1 MSAANRAMAARLQ
14 DEASNPH
21 INVFVTANA
30 GSGKTKTL
38 IDRVARLLLLDVK
51 PERILCIT
59 YTRAAA
65 AEMKRR
71 LFKRLGDWSVMA
83 DGALAEELTHLRGSP
98 ADDLDL
104 SRARQLFAEALETP
118 GGLKIQ
124 TIHAFC
130 AHLLRRFPV
139 EAGVSPN
146 FRELDDTEASLV
158 AVEARA
164 EVARWSL
171 DGSSAAI
178 QAAYDRLSE
187 SLDHRRFESLFGTL
201 SARRFAIARWIE
213 AQGEGWGEAVWRS
226 VGFAGASSVEA
237 VETEAAGDF
246 DREFWREMAD
256 CLATGAQGN
265 QDDAAQMRAW
275 LEASHTPPIL
285 ELCEVFFNKVSG
297 VPAEGPAAKWT
308 ENAACLKKRPDLQT
322 RVIAE
327 QARLEVARERLRAAV
342 IAEMTVAVLTLGL
355 AYAQAYDAEKRR
367 RGALDFE
374 DLIDKALRLTAERD
388 DAAWV
393 LFKLDGGIDHILVDE
408 AQDTA
413 PEQWGLVERLT
424 GDFFSGATAADEAE
438 RRVQRSLFVVG
449 DVKQSIFSF
458 QGADA
463 YRVLEESHAYQARVE
478 GADRL
483 FRAPALA
490 HSWRSTQAVLKLVD
504 KAFEPESARRGV
516 PPPLGE
522 DRVVHPP
529 TREAEGCVDL
539 WPLVQEAPAAK
550 PGAWDR
556 PDRARPT
563 ETANQIIARQVVD
576 EIEALVARGD
586 AVGEGDRQRPAGYGD
601 ILILVR
607 RRKALFTEILRT
619 LKRRGVPVAGADRLK
634 LSQHILS
641 DDLLAL
647 GRVILWPEDDLS
659 LAALLKSPFLG
670 LSDEDLFA
678 LGHGREGRSLWSR
691 LRLRADETP
700 LWREAADRLKDL
712 MDRARNQTPYDL
724 YATFLAQVDDEG
736 RSMRA
741 RMLTRLGPEAADA
754 ADAFLAEVLACEGRG
769 GQSLQAV
776 IDLMG
781 RAEIEVKREMD
792 APKGEVR
799 MMTVHGAKGLEAP
812 IVFLPETTV
821 EGMGGQGSALLR
833 TEGGGFL
840 WAQSATR
847 DCAASRLARERR
859 DEREA
864 DEALRLLYVALTR
877 AADRLV
883 IAGSLRADRKTPSE
897 TSWYTLVEQGLR
909 AAGAVPEGSALRL
922 GEAPQA
928 LGARAVASLVEH
940 TEPSWLH
947 EIPAP
952 ETRRGWASPSALA
965 GRPRLAAAS
974 PLAREDGLGRF
985 RRGELIHKLF
995 ELLPDLK
1002 PGERRE
1008 AAEAY
1013 LARQADLEA
1022 TQRSEIAEAVLAVL
1036 AEPEFAILFGSGS
1049 RAEASIAGWGPG
1061 LPEGLKIAGRLDR
1074 LIVTDDQVLVCDFK
1088 TNRPAPPS
1096 VDATDPAYIAQLAA
1110 YVAVLRGLWP
1120 GRPVHAALLW
1130 TDGPRLDLIPE
1141 GMIAAALEAM
1151 GGG

>member
-1 MSAANRAMAARLQ
+1 MSAANRLEAGKLQ
-14 DEASNPH
+14 DRASDPH
-21 INVFVTANA
+21 ANVFVTANA

-59 YTRAAA
+59 YTKAAA

-71 LFKRLGDWSVMA
+71 LFQRLGDWSIMVDA
-83 DGALAEELTHLRGSP
+83 DLAEDLSRLRGAP
-98 ADDLDL
+98 TDDLDL

-146 FRELDDTEASLV
+146 FRELDDAEASLV

-164 EVARWSL
+164 EVARWSM
-171 DGSSAAI
+171 DGSLEVI
-178 QAAYDRLSE
+178 QAAYDRLSG
-187 SLDHRRFESLFGTL
+187 SLDHRSFEGLFDTL
-201 SARRFAIARWIE
+201 AMRRFDIADWIE
-213 AQGEGWGEAVWRS
+213 GQGAGWGEAVWRS
-226 VGFAGASSVEA
+226 VGFAGPSSVETIEA
-237 VETEAAGDF
+237 EAAADF
-246 DREFWREMAD
+246 DAGVWRQIAGA
-256 CLATGAQGN
+256 LATGTPSYQATAAEIGAMLEQGLP
-265 QDDAAQMRAW
+265 DIMALCAHMFTKGGED
-275 LEASHTPPIL
+275 TPATWV
-285 ELCEVFFNKVSG
+285 EK
-297 VPAEGPAAKWT
+297 
-308 ENAACLKKRPDLQT
+308 AACMKANPAVQDLAL
-322 RVIAE
+322 AE

-355 AYAQAYDAEKRR
+355 AYAQAYEAEKRR
-367 RGALDFE
+367 RGALDFA
-374 DLIDKALRLTAERD
+374 DLIDKALKLTAERD

-438 RRVQRSLFVVG
+438 RRVARSLFVVG

-463 YRVLEESHAYQARVE
+463 YRVLEESHAYQTRVE
-478 GADRL
+478 AAGRL

-490 HSWRSTQAVLKLVD
+490 HSWRSTKVVLKLVD
-504 KAFEPESARRGV
+504 QVFEPESARRGV

-522 DRVVHPP
+522 DRVVHPA
-529 TREAEGCVDL
+529 TRETEGCVDL
-539 WPLVQEAPAAK
+539 WPLVQEAPADK
-550 PGAWDR
+550 PGAWDQ
-556 PDRARPT
+556 PERAGPV

-576 EIEALVARGD
+576 EIQALVERGD
-586 AVGEGDRQRPAGYGD
+586 AVGEGERQRPASYGD

-607 RRKALFTEILRT
+607 RRKALFTDILRA

-634 LSQHILS
+634 LSEHILS

-659 LAALLKSPFLG
+659 LAALLRSPFLG
-670 LSDEDLFA
+670 LSDDDLFA
-678 LGHGREGRSLWSR
+678 LGYGRDGRSLWSR
-691 LRLRADETP
+691 LRLRADEAP
-700 LWREAADRLKDL
+700 LWREAADRLKGL
-712 MDRARNQTPYDL
+712 MDRARDQTPYDL
-724 YATFLAQVDDEG
+724 YSTFLAQVDDEG

-769 GQSLQAV
+769 AQSLQAV

-799 MMTVHGAKGLEAP
+799 IMTVHGAKGLEAP

-821 EGMGGQGSALLR
+821 EGMGGRGSALLK
-833 TEGGGFL
+833 TGEGGFL
-840 WAQSATR
+840 WAPSKGR
-847 DCAASRLARERR
+847 DCAASREARERR
-859 DEREA
+859 EEREA

-883 IAGSLRADRKTPSE
+883 ISGRLRANAKDRKPPE
-897 TSWYTLVEQGLR
+897 NSWYALVGAAMQ
-909 AAGAVPEGSALRL
+909 AAGADGPRL
-922 GEAPQA
+922 GEAPQV
-928 LGARAVASLVEH
+928 LGAVAVAAVAEH
-940 TEPSWLH
+940 AEPAWLH

-952 ETRRGWASPSALA
+952 EARRGWASPSALA

-995 ELLPDLK
+995 ELLPDLA

-1022 TQRSEIAEAVLAVL
+1022 AQRTEIAEAVLAVL
-1036 AEPEFAILFGSGS
+1036 AEPEFAILFGPGS

-1061 LPEGLKIAGRLDR
+1061 LPDGLKIAGRLDR
-1074 LIVTDDQVLVCDFK
+1074 LVVTDDQVLVCDFK

-1096 VDATDPAYIAQLAA
+1096 VDGTDPAYIAQLAA

-1120 GRPVHAALLW
+1120 GRPVRAALLW

-1141 GMIAAALEAM
+1141 AMIAAALEAI